1 MPNIFG
7 LILTCV
13 IVVIVFSLL
22 LFLIKRYKKCPSD
35 KVMVIYGKVGS
46 NKDGSTRSAKCIH
59 GGAAFIW
66 PVIQSY
72 EFLDLTPMSI
82 SVDLENALSRQNIRI
97 NVPSRFTV
105 GVSTEPGVMQNAAE
119 RLLGLKLQEI
129 QELAKDII
137 FGQLRLV
144 IATMDIEEINTDRDK
159 FLEAVSRNVEG
170 ELKKIGLR
178 LINVNVTDIS
188 DESGYIDALGKEAA
202 AKAINDAKK
211 NVAEKDRDGSIGEA
225 QARRDQRIQVAQADA
240 SAIQGENSSKVEVA
254 MSNAQRREKEA
265 EATRIA
271 TAAEKIAAAQAL
283 EEAYAA
289 EQKAEAARAQREKAT
304 QEADVIVKTEIDK
317 RRRELEAE
325 AEKDRDGSIG
335 EAQARRDQRIQVAQ
349 ADASAIQGENSSK
362 VEVAMSNAQRREKEA
377 EATRIATA
385 AEKIAAAQALEEA
398 YAAEQKAE
406 AARAQREKATQEADV
421 IVKTEIDKRRRELE
435 AEAEAEQIRRRAKGE
450 ADAILAKMQA
460 EAQGAQEIL
469 VKQADG
475 LRQIVAA
482 AGGDADHAVRLML
495 ADKMEELMRIQ
506 VDAVKGIKIDKVTVW
521 DGGEQKDGKTATA
534 GFVSGLMKSIPPM
547 NEMFDMA
554 GMELPRFLGKN
565 KEEPAAPPA
574 PAEES
579 GAPAEES

>member
-1 MPNIFG
+1 MFDSIFG
-7 LILTCV
+7 MILVCV
-13 IVVIVFSLL
+13 IVLIVFSLL
-22 LFLIKRYKKCPSD
+22 VFIIKRYKKCPSD
-35 KVMVIYGKVGS
+35 RVMVIYGKVGS
-46 NKDGSTRSAKCIH
+46 NKDGTTRSAKCIH

-66 PVIQSY
+66 PVIQAY

-211 NVAEKDRDGSIGEA
+211 NVAERDRDGSIGEA
-225 QARRDQRIQVAQADA
+225 NARKDQRVQVAQADA
-240 SAIQGENSSKVEVA
+240 TAIQGENAAKVEVA

-289 EQKAEAARAQREKAT
+289 EQKAEEARAQREKAT
-304 QEADVIVKTEIDK
+304 QEADVIVRTEIDK
-317 RRRELEAE
+317 RR
-325 AEKDRDGSIG
+325 
-335 EAQARRDQRIQVAQ
+335 
-349 ADASAIQGENSSK
+349 
-362 VEVAMSNAQRREKEA
+362 M
-377 EATRIATA
+377 
-385 AEKIAAAQALEEA
+385 
-398 YAAEQKAE
+398 
-406 AARAQREKATQEADV
+406 
-421 IVKTEIDKRRRELE
+421 ELE
-435 AEAEAEQIRRRAKGE
+435 AEAEAEQIRRKARGE

-469 VKQADG
+469 LKQADG
-475 LRQIVAA
+475 LRQIVSA
-482 AGGDADHAVRLML
+482 AGGDADSAVRLML

-506 VDAVKGIKIDKVTVW
+506 VDAVKNIRIDKVTVW
-521 DGGEQKDGKTATA
+521 DGGEGRDGKTATA

-554 GMELPRFLGKN
+554 GMQLPQFLGTSKAGG
-565 KEEPAAPPA
+565 AAPAQPEA
-574 PAEES
+574 PKAPEAPRAAEE
-579 GAPAEES
+579 AAEQ